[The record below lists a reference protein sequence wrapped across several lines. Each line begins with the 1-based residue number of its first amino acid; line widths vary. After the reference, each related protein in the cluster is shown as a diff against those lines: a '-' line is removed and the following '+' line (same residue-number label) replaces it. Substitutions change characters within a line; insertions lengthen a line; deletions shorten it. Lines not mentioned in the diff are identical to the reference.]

1 MRTKPGWSVVAAI
14 GFVMLVGLAWGQG
27 DIPRLVE
34 KSQGEVKYVSGGV
47 GLEEREYLKS
57 VQSNYNLKLVFAVKT
72 KEYLSDV
79 RVVIQDPKGKTY
91 LNTTSDGPW
100 MLIKVPEGSYIVQA
114 TVSGETLAE
123 KRKVGKGLQVINFH
137 WKQ

>member
-1 MRTKPGWSVVAAI
+1 MRIKPGWGVVAAI

-123 KRKVGKGLQVINFH
+123 KRKVEKGLQVINFH